1 MKINKVNKR
10 KIIII
15 LTVVLVILLFI
26 IPLGLSAF
34 IYEDNF
40 GNRYEKYKP
49 MARNIGEF
57 EELNSNRYT
66 FTSDKGQILVGYEYY
81 RELEDIKGVVIIAHE
96 LGGGGHNSYMGI
108 ADFFTSNG
116 YVVFAYII
124 VQMM

>member
-1 MKINKVNKR
+1 
-10 KIIII
+10 
-15 LTVVLVILLFI
+15 
-26 IPLGLSAF
+26 
-34 IYEDNF
+34 
-40 GNRYEKYKP
+40 

-57 EELNSNRYT
+57 EGLNSNRYT
-66 FTSDKGQILVGYEYY
+66 FTSDKGQILVGYGYY
-81 RELEDIKGVVIIAHE
+81 RELENNKGVVIFAHG